1 MNEKEAIKY
10 LKKKIEDCNHI
21 IEASSYIGNKKVYAK
36 ERTKYKEIL
45 NLIKNQQLE
54 LDKKDVTIIETKEA
68 NRQLSVELQKKDKI
82 INELEDIFYNY
93 QLCEYELTD
102 CTYRKCEYIADD
114 EIPPCKECIKQYYE
128 RKVTDTNVGERK
140 VENG

>member
-1 MNEKEAIKY
+1 MNEEEVIKY

-45 NLIKNQQLE
+45 NLIKNQQSE

-68 NRQLSVELQKKDKI
+68 NRQLSIELQKKDRM
-82 INELEDIFYNY
+82 INEMAYYLSDFDIDEM
-93 QLCEYELTD
+93 CEKCDCETDIEED
-102 CTYRKCEYIADD
+102 CTHEKMLNCT
-114 EIPPCKECIKQYYE
+114 KQYFE
-128 RKVTDTNVGERK
+128 RKATNDG
-140 VENG
+140 

>member
-21 IEASSYIGNKKVYAK
+21 IEASSYIENKKAYAK

-45 NLIKNQQLE
+45 NLIKNQQSE

-68 NRQLSVELQKKDKI
+68 NRQLSIELQKKDRM
-82 INELEDIFYNY
+82 INEMAYYLSDFDIDEM
-93 QLCEYELTD
+93 CE
-102 CTYRKCEYIADD
+102 KCDRCIGNGCYANDD
-114 EIPPCKECIKQYYE
+114 MEFKTNCIKQCYE
-128 RKVTDTNVGERK
+128 RKVE
-140 VENG
+140 E

>member
-45 NLIKNQQLE
+45 NLIKNQQSE

-68 NRQLSVELQKKDKI
+68 NRQLSIELQKKDRM
-82 INELEDIFYNY
+82 INEMAYYLSDFDIDEM
-93 QLCEYELTD
+93 CE
-102 CTYRKCEYIADD
+102 KCDRCIGNGCYANDD
-114 EIPPCKECIKQYYE
+114 MEFKTNCIKQYFKNKAKE
-128 RKVTDTNVGERK
+128 LLNK
-140 VENG
+140 

>member
-45 NLIKNQQLE
+45 NLIKNQQSE

-68 NRQLSVELQKKDKI
+68 NRQLSIELQKKDKTI
-82 INELEDIFYNY
+82 DLM
-93 QLCEYELTD
+93 
-102 CTYRKCEYIADD
+102 ADD
-114 EIPPCKECIKQYYE
+114 IHGTQVECNRYFKDKEEVKQYFE
-128 RKVTDTNVGERK
+128 DKAKELLNK
-140 VENG
+140 